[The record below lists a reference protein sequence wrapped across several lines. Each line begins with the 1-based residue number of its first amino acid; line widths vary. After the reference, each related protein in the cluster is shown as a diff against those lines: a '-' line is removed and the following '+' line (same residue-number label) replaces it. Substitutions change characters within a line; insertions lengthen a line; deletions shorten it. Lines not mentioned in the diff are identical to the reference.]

1 MTFTGP
7 KVGSVTKNVNMI
19 IAVKDHGVSSALQQI
34 VAGAADEA
42 EREAHLWKQLGFF
55 TLQDEK
61 RCSLKS

>member
-19 IAVKDHGVSSALQQI
+19 VAVKDHGVSSTLQQI
-34 VAGAADEA
+34 VAGAVDEA
-42 EREAHLWKQLGFF
+42 EREAHLWKRLGFF